1 MKLAHS
7 RCLKITKKVSINIAS
22 EASYVY
28 LLNGQ
33 KFIKNAQ
40 NGHFGDFLKL
50 EACCQTVLPDRSM
63 FKGQNLAENPTL
75 WVIFKH
81 CDSMNLVFIFKY

>member
-1 MKLAHS
+1 MD
-7 RCLKITKKVSINIAS
+7 
-22 EASYVY
+22 E
-28 LLNGQ
+28 

-40 NGHFGDFLKL
+40 NGHFDDFLKL

-63 FKGQNLAENPTL
+63 FKGQNLAENATL

-81 CDSMNLVFIFKY
+81 CESGIHFQILNAPFFKSK